1 MTIRRYAVQKISTLP
16 LAKFG
21 CTLGGLA
28 MLLPGL
34 ICAIAGVQLVAILRA
49 LLDNWQA
56 VQTELLGLDV
66 PVEFDLITLLGLET
80 AQILITRLDNQPAV
94 LGLLIILISM
104 IGGGLVVAIII
115 LLVGWGYNLLALVS
129 GGLELELREQ
139 IQNVGIDRR

>member
-1 MTIRRYAVQKISTLP
+1 MAIRRYVVQKISTLS

-21 CTLGGLA
+21 CALGGLA

-56 VQTELLGLDV
+56 VQTKLLGLDV

-80 AQILITRLDNQPAV
+80 ARALITRLDDQPLLLA
-94 LGLLIILISM
+94 LLIVLIGV
-104 IGGGLVVAIII
+104 IGGGLVVALII
-115 LLVGWGYNLLALVS
+115 LLVGWGYNLLAALS
-129 GGLELELREQ
+129 GGLEVELREQ
-139 IQNVGIDRR
+139 N